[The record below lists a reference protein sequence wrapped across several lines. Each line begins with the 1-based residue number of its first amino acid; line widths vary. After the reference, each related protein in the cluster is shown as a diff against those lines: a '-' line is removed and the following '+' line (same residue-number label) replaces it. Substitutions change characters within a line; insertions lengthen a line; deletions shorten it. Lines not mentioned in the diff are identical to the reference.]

1 LAYWDHPLQGLLP
14 PSLFMKEV
22 ERCGLLDEMLLA
34 MLDQGLELQ
43 RELMVQGVGF
53 RLTFALHT
61 GQLSSRYLSLRI
73 KSLLQFY
80 RSAGMGIGF
89 ELTPHHSFKPSAMG
103 LESLIRLRLLGC
115 DLCLGDFGANQA
127 SLLQFCQLPFNQL
140 KVAGQF
146 MNDLESQPRSQAV
159 IQSSLALAGALG
171 LGVTVAGVESAAQH
185 LILLGMKCTQG
196 QGRYFAPALS
206 RDDLSRR
213 LAASQPV
220 KRLED

>member
-1 LAYWDHPLQGLLP
+1 
-14 PSLFMKEV
+14 
-22 ERCGLLDEMLLA
+22 
-34 MLDQGLELQ
+34 
-43 RELMVQGVGF
+43 
-53 RLTFALHT
+53 
-61 GQLSSRYLSLRI
+61 
-73 KSLLQFY
+73 
-80 RSAGMGIGF
+80 
-89 ELTPHHSFKPSAMG
+89 
-103 LESLIRLRLLGC
+103 
-115 DLCLGDFGANQA
+115 
-127 SLLQFCQLPFNQL
+127 LQFCQLPFNQL